1 MRPIV
6 STNTLIGL
14 IVAFVVGMLV
24 GLVVL
29 GWWLWP
35 VEYVNSDFKKLS
47 EANQTK
53 YVRLVADAYAGTAA
67 GNVDK
72 AKAALTELGNPAGAL
87 YTSLNNS
94 TGVDSQAVSLLST
107 ATGVTPA
114 QPVSQSPGLLQT
126 LLPLC
131 ALAFFLVV
139 AVGGAFFFLRM
150 RGGSTPAAKAP
161 VRTTG
166 ASYST
171 APSTTIP
178 ASEMTYA
185 PGEEPVSTFKTT
197 YMLGNDLFDE
207 SFSVDDQ
214 SGDFLGECGVGISE
228 TIGVGDPKKV
238 TAFEVWLFDK
248 NDIRTVTR
256 VLMSE
261 HAFRDEAL
269 KAKLSAKGEPALAKT
284 GDVIKMETA
293 TLKVDA
299 RIVDMQYG
307 SGPLPASS
315 FFQQITLE
323 IAAWKK
329 TV

>member
-6 STNTLIGL
+6 STNTLVGWV
-14 IVAFVVGMLV
+14 VAFALGTVF
-24 GLVVL
+24 GLVAL
-29 GWWLWP
+29 GWGLFP
-35 VEYVNSDFKKLS
+35 VEYVDTNFKALS
-47 EANQTK
+47 ADNQAK
-53 YVRLVADAYAGTAA
+53 YVRLVADAYAGTAI
-67 GNVDK
+67 GNGDK
-72 AKAALTELGNPAGAL
+72 AKAAMAELSDPAGAL
-87 YTSLNNS
+87 FTTLNAS
-94 TGVDSQAVSLLST
+94 TGVDSQIISSLST
-107 ATGVTPA
+107 ATGINPA
-114 QPVSQSPGLLQT
+114 QPAQGSGLLQT

-131 ALAFFLVV
+131 AVGLFLAV
-139 AVGGAFFFLRM
+139 AIGGAVFFLRM
-150 RGGSTPAAKAP
+150 RGDGAPAAS
-161 VRTTG
+161 RTSPRATG

-178 ASEMTYA
+178 ASEMTYQ

-269 KAKLSAKGEPALAKT
+269 KAKLSAKGEPAQART
-284 GDVIKMETA
+284 GDVVKMETA
-293 TLKVDA
+293 TLKVEA

-307 SGPLPASS
+307 SGPLPPNS

-329 TV
+329 TA